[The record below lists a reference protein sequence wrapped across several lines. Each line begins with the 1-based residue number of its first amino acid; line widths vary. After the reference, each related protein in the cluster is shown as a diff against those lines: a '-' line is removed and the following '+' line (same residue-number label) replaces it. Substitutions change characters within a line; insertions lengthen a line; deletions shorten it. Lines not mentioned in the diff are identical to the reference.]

1 MVTDFKWVDMSNYR
15 NVSLLDSLQSVAN
28 NTNDI
33 LEISEG
39 VLNNEFWVV

>member
-1 MVTDFKWVDMSNYR
+1 MVTDFIWVDMSNYR
-15 NVSLLDSLQSVAN
+15 NVYLLDSLQSVAN